1 MQDAF
6 DDILAANEHYASS
19 FALQGLAA
27 PAARGLGVLTCIDSR
42 IEPLPM
48 LGLEPGDAKI
58 FRNAGA
64 RVTADVLRTLAIA
77 SHLLEVRRIMVVSHT
92 DCAMATT
99 DDQLRERIRLANP
112 AARIEQLD
120 LRAAGT
126 DPHAT
131 LQADLS
137 LLRSSG
143 VLAPGTVVG
152 AFEYDV
158 HSGRLLPIED
168 DAA

>member
-1 MQDAF
+1 MIDDF
-6 DDILAANEHYASS
+6 TDILDANRHYAETFSL
-19 FALQGLAA
+19 AGLTA

-42 IEPLPM
+42 IEPLAM

-64 RVTADVLRTLAIA
+64 RVTRDVMRTLAIA
-77 SHLLEVRRIMVVSHT
+77 SHLLSVRRIMLVSHT

-99 DDQLRERIRLANP
+99 DD
-112 AARIEQLD
+112 D
-120 LRAAGT
+120 LRARIAALEPHGDVDGLDLHAASE

-131 LQADLS
+131 LLGDLAR
-137 LLRSSG
+137 LRESG
-143 VLAPGTVVG
+143 VLAPGTIVG

-158 HSGRLLPIED
+158 ATGLLRPV
-168 DAA
+168 DA